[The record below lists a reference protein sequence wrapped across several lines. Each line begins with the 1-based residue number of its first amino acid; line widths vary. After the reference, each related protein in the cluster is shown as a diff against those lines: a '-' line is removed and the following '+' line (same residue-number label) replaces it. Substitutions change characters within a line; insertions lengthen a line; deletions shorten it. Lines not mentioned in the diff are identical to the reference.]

1 MVKIKAFAGIR
12 PKPEFAKQV
21 ASKPYDVLSSE
32 EARVEAEGNHFSF
45 LRVVKSEIT
54 LPEDTDLYSPE
65 VYQQARNNFYQLL
78 QDGILQQDE
87 KPLLYAY
94 RQEWKQFRQTGIVA
108 ASSIED
114 YFADIIKKHEYTRP
128 KKEQDRIDHMYTTG
142 IHSGPV
148 FLTYRDVPAIDT
160 IVESVTA
167 TAPAVDFVADDGVR
181 HVLWPIYDQDVI
193 DQLTNLFATE
203 VDASY
208 IADGHHRAASSAKV
222 GLRLREETGLHS
234 GEESFNFFL
243 SVLFPASQLNIIDY
257 NRVVKDLNSLSKDAF
272 LVAVQQQFHLKEV
285 PEAYHPAARHYF
297 GMYLDGQW
305 YQLEAKLGTYPDDDP
320 VDTLDVS
327 ILQKN
332 ILDAILGIQ
341 DPRTDERIDF
351 VGGIRGLSEL
361 EKRVNSGEMAV
372 AFSLFPVSIEEL
384 MRIAD
389 AGMVMPPKSTWF
401 EPKLRSGM
409 VVHRFK

>member
-32 EARVEAEGNHFSF
+32 EARVEAEGNPFSF

-54 LPEDTDLYSPE
+54 LPEDTDLYSAA
-65 VYQQARNNFYQLL
+65 VYQQARSNFYQLL
-78 QDGILQQDE
+78 EDGILQQDG
-87 KPLLYAY
+87 KPMLYAY

-148 FLTYRDVPAIDT
+148 FLTYKDVPAIDT
-160 IVESVTA
+160 IVESITSS
-167 TAPAVDFVADDGVR
+167 TPAVDFVADDGVR
-181 HVLWPIYDQDVI
+181 HVLWPIDNQAVI

-222 GLRLREETGLHS
+222 GLRLREETGLNS

-257 NRVVKDLNSLSKDAF
+257 NRVVKDLNSLSKEAF
-272 LVAVQQQFHLKEV
+272 LEAVQQQFHVK
-285 PEAYHPAARHYF
+285 PIAEAYHPIARHYF

-361 EKRVNSGEMAV
+361 EKRVNSGDMAV
-372 AFSLFPVSIEEL
+372 AFSLYPVSIEEL